1 MANVNEAV
9 GHRVTRLNFLGDWG
23 TQFGMLAAGLE
34 RKGVDV
40 EDIISDSNNN
50 NKINRT
56 KNAIHRLNEVYVEAN
71 SIAEKEPAFSERAK
85 ELFRDLEAGNEDLL
99 RQWKII
105 RNGAHSFWIANI
117 DHFQRQFCILI
128 IPWIVTKKD
137 FL

>member
-40 EDIISDSNNN
+40 EDFISNNN
-50 NKINRT
+50 NNNNNT
-56 KNAIHRLNEVYVEAN
+56 KTAIHRLNEVYVEAN
-71 SIAEKEPAFSERAK
+71 SVAGEEPAFSERAK

-99 RQWKII
+99 RQWKIV
-105 RNGAHSFWIANI
+105 REYFTAF
-117 DHFQRQFCILI
+117 
-128 IPWIVTKKD
+128 
-137 FL
+137 